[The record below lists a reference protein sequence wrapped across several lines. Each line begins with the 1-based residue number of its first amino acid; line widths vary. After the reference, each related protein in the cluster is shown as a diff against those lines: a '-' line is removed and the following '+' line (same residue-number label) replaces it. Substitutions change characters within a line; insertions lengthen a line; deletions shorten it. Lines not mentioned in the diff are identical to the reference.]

1 MPNREE
7 GGPMANHKVTIRY
20 GELDLEVHV
29 YVEPPE
35 PEIGIRSPQVDIEEI
50 HLTRQYYNR
59 DGVELDMNPIEQF
72 ILDRL
77 DKDQMFA
84 MVLRE
89 LVEKALE
96 DGARQ
101 AKEDVDHYPRF
112 DMVKYAKQVCTRPCI
127 DRRAV

>member
-1 MPNREE
+1 
-7 GGPMANHKVTIRY
+7 MANHKVTIRY

-35 PEIGIRSPQVDIEEI
+35 RETGTGMLIDIEEI

-77 DKDQMFA
+77 DKDQAFA
-84 MVLRE
+84 MTLQDLVLT
-89 LVEKALE
+89 ALE
-96 DGARQ
+96 EGARQ
-101 AKEDVDHYPRF
+101 MVEDVDYYPR
-112 DMVKYAKQVCTRPCI
+112 MVCTRPCI
-127 DRRAV
+127 DRTFKDILRTAHQDSVGPLAGR

>member
-1 MPNREE
+1 MS
-7 GGPMANHKVTIRY
+7 NHTVTIRY

-35 PEIGIRSPQVDIEEI
+35 PEIGIRSPQIDIEEI

-72 ILDRL
+72 ILDRY
-77 DKDQMFA
+77 DKDQAFHMDFHD
-84 MVLRE
+84 
-89 LVEKALE
+89 LVRKELE

-101 AKEDVDHYPRF
+101 AKEDVDYYPR
-112 DMVKYAKQVCTRPCI
+112 MVCTRPCI

>member
-1 MPNREE
+1 MS
-7 GGPMANHKVTIRY
+7 NHKVTIRY

-35 PEIGIRSPQVDIEEI
+35 LETGTGMLIDIEEI

-59 DGVELDMNPIEQF
+59 EGVELDMNPIEQF
-72 ILDRL
+72 VLDRY

-84 MVLRE
+84 MVLHE

-96 DGARQ
+96 EGARQ
-101 AKEDVDHYPRF
+101 RVEDVDHYPRF
-112 DMVKYAKQVCTRPCI
+112 NMVSYAKQVCTRPCI

>member
-1 MPNREE
+1 
-7 GGPMANHKVTIRY
+7 MANHKVTIRY

-35 PEIGIRSPQVDIEEI
+35 RETGTGMLLDIEEI
-50 HLTRQYYNR
+50 HLTRKYYNEE
-59 DGVELDMNPIEQF
+59 GIELDMNPIEQF
-72 ILDRL
+72 VLDRY

-84 MVLRE
+84 MVLHE

-96 DGARQ
+96 EGARQ
-101 AKEDVDHYPRF
+101 AKEDVDHYPKL